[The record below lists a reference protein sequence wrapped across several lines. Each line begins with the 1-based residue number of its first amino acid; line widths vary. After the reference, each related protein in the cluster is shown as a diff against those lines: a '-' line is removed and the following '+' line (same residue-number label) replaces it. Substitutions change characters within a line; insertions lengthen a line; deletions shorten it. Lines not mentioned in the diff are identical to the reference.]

1 VVGPKAGMRAYAKAR
16 TEEAARGEEPVLAG
30 KAVVLVQEVK

>member
-1 VVGPKAGMRAYAKAR
+1 MRAYAKAR
-16 TEEAARGEEPVLAG
+16 TEEAARGEEPEPVLAG